1 MYKMVGRP
9 TKLYGS
15 LETVALMKRQEAQ
28 LEVAELRML
37 WFSLG
42 VSRKDIIRND

>member
-1 MYKMVGRP
+1 MYKTVARP
-9 TKLYGS
+9 AKLYGG

-37 WFSLG
+37 
-42 VSRKDIIRND
+42 

>member
-1 MYKMVGRP
+1 MVA
-9 TKLYGS
+9 K
-15 LETVALMKRQEAQ
+15 KQERQ

-42 VSRKDIIRND
+42 VTGKDRSRMSTSERH

>member
-1 MYKMVGRP
+1 MNKMVARP
-9 TKLYGS
+9 AKLYGG

-37 WFSLG
+37 
-42 VSRKDIIRND
+42 